1 MWQSWKHI
9 AMPGFSRASA
19 FYAGFFLS
27 GKRSI
32 CPLGNSLLSLNLLP
46 IFAPNYKHRMY
57 QQILEKK
64 EKLAVI
70 GLGYVGLPIALAFAR
85 KASVIGFDINLSRIE
100 MMKQGIDPSN
110 ELAREEFEGC
120 DITFTNSL
128 DVLREA
134 RFFIVAVPTPVD
146 EHNVPDLTPVK
157 KASETIGKVLK
168 KGDYV
173 VFESTVYPGCT
184 EEDCLPIIEKL
195 SGLKNKIDFKLGYS
209 PERIN
214 PGDKKHTLATI
225 VKVVSGCDE
234 ESLDS
239 IARVYEMVV
248 DAGVHRASSIKVA
261 EAAKIIENTQRD
273 LNIALMNEL
282 SIIFDKMNI
291 NTFEVL
297 EAAGTKWN
305 FLKFSPGLVGGHC
318 IGVDPYYLTYKASE
332 LGYNSRVILAGRHI
346 NDNMS
351 IYVARKVVRH
361 IISHVADVKAARVL
375 VMGATFKE
383 NVSDIRNSKV
393 ADVVREL
400 KEFFLNVDVVDPH
413 ASSEELEHEYGFGLA
428 PSEGR
433 DYDAVIVTVCHE
445 SYASLDDAYFTSIT
459 KPDAL
464 IADLKGIYR
473 NKITSRAYWS
483 F

>member
-1 MWQSWKHI
+1 M
-9 AMPGFSRASA
+9 
-19 FYAGFFLS
+19 
-27 GKRSI
+27 
-32 CPLGNSLLSLNLLP
+32 
-46 IFAPNYKHRMY
+46 YKD
-57 QQILEKK
+57 LVDKK

-70 GLGYVGLPIALAFAR
+70 GLGYVGLPIALAFA
-85 KASVIGFDINLSRIE
+85 KKISVIGFDINEKRIG

-110 ELAREEFEGC
+110 ELDAAAFEGA
-120 DITFTNSL
+120 DISFTNSL
-128 DVLREA
+128 EELRHA
-134 RFFIVAVPTPVD
+134 KFFIVAVPTPVD

-157 KASETIGKVLK
+157 KASETIGKVIK

-184 EEDCLPIIEKL
+184 EEDCLPIIEKF
-195 SGLKNKIDFKLGYS
+195 SGLKNITDFKLGYS

-214 PGDKKHTLATI
+214 PGDKKHTLSSI
-225 VKVVSGCDE
+225 IKVVSGCDA
-234 ESLDS
+234 ESADE
-239 IARVYEMVV
+239 IAKVYELVV
-248 DAGVHRASSIKVA
+248 AAGVHRASSIKVA

-282 SIIFDKMNI
+282 SIIFDKMGI

-305 FLKFSPGLVGGHC
+305 FLKFTPGLVGGHC

-332 LGYNSRVILAGRHI
+332 LGYNSRVILAGRYI

-351 IYVARKVVRH
+351 NYVARKIVRH
-361 IISHVADVKAARVL
+361 IISTVSDVKSARVL

-393 ADVVREL
+393 ADVVKEL
-400 KEFFLNVDVVDPH
+400 KSFFLNVDVVDPH
-413 ASSEELEHEYGFGLA
+413 ASSEELQHEYGFGLTN
-428 PSEGR
+428 SVGK
-433 DYDAVIVTVCHE
+433 DYDAVIITVCHE
-445 SYASLDDAYFTSIT
+445 PYAGLEDDYFSSIT
-459 KPDAL
+459 KPTAL
-464 IADLKGIYR
+464 IADLKGVFR
-473 NKITSRAYWS
+473 NKIKSRSYWS